1 MKWDQERPAKAA
13 VERCRVCL
21 DSPPTGDFGFSFL
34 IYPPTRAQWRARAGG
49 LRGGFPNPAKLICM
63 GFAKNGLASSQPHKG
78 AAPHPA
84 QRAKRPAERDRV
96 AGGPRTLC
104 CGSQAPGLCSAF
116 SLLIYPPTTEQWRA
130 RAGGL
135 RRGFPSSAEPI
146 CMGFAKNGLASSHTR
161 KACGGPP
168 AAWARAAYP
177 SRATYPIPP
186 AYLPYTPGTPTLYP
200 RRTHPIPPGPPASR
214 PTAYLPQHTYPTLLA
229 DLP

>member
-34 IYPPTRAQWRARAGG
+34 IYPPTRA
-49 LRGGFPNPAKLICM
+49 
-63 GFAKNGLASSQPHKG
+63 
-78 AAPHPA
+78 
-84 QRAKRPAERDRV
+84 
-96 AGGPRTLC
+96 
-104 CGSQAPGLCSAF
+104 
-116 SLLIYPPTTEQWRA
+116 QWRA

>member
-84 QRAKRPAERDRV
+84 QRARGLQRATGSLEALALCAAAPRPPAFALPSLFSYTHRPRSSGAYEPAGWGVDFPVPPSQFVWVSLKMGSRARTPERRAV
-96 AGGPRTLC
+96 GHQR
-104 CGSQAPGLCSAF
+104 PGRE
-116 SLLIYPPTTEQWRA
+116 PPTQ
-130 RAGGL
+130 
-135 RRGFPSSAEPI
+135 
-146 CMGFAKNGLASSHTR
+146 
-161 KACGGPP
+161 
-168 AAWARAAYP
+168 AAP
-177 SRATYPIPP
+177 
-186 AYLPYTPGTPTLYP
+186 PTLYP
-200 RRTHPIPPGPPASR
+200 RRTYPILPGHLPYTPGAPTLYLPARLPAGPP
-214 PTAYLPQHTYPTLLA
+214 PTCPSTPTLHS
-229 DLP
+229 